1 MSSIIAMI
9 IKCEL
14 IYQKSGDLVKC
25 TEELQWIQFL
35 NKLFDIVNNDRTVD
49 AQILSSA
56 NNLHRD
62 KNDHERIIRT
72 VVTHFQRFRARFTG
86 DDGKLIK
93 LLGIQY
99 DVK

>member
-1 MSSIIAMI
+1 MI

-14 IYQKSGDLVKC
+14 IYQKFGDSINF
-25 TEELQWIQFL
+25 TEEEQWIVFL
-35 NKLFDIVNNDRTVD
+35 NKLFEIVNNDRTVD

-56 NNLHRD
+56 NNIHRD

-72 VVTHFQRFRARFTG
+72 VVTHFQRFRARFTS
-86 DDGKLIK
+86 DDGKLVK

>member
-1 MSSIIAMI
+1 MI

-14 IYQKSGDLVKC
+14 IYQKSGDSINFS
-25 TEELQWIQFL
+25 EEEQWINFL
-35 NKLFDIVNNDRTVD
+35 NKLFEIVNNDRTVD

-56 NNLHRD
+56 NNIHRD
-62 KNDHERIIRT
+62 KIDHERIIRT
-72 VVTHFQRFRARFTG
+72 VATHFQRFRARFTS
-86 DDGKLIK
+86 DDEKLVK

>member
-1 MSSIIAMI
+1 MI

-14 IYQKSGDLVKC
+14 IYQKSGDSINYS
-25 TEELQWIQFL
+25 EETQWITFL
-35 NKLFDIVNNDRTVD
+35 NKLFEIVNNDRTVD

-56 NNLHRD
+56 NNIHRD

-72 VVTHFQRFRARFTG
+72 VVTHFQRFHARFSSDEG
-86 DDGKLIK
+86 RLVK

>member
-1 MSSIIAMI
+1 MI

-14 IYQKSGDLVKC
+14 IYQKSGDSINHA
-25 TEELQWIQFL
+25 EEEQWIQFL
-35 NKLFDIVNNDRTVD
+35 NKLFEIVNNDRTVD

-56 NNLHRD
+56 NNIHRD

-72 VVTHFQRFRARFTG
+72 VVAHFHRFKPRFTS
-86 DDGKLIK
+86 DDGKLVK
-93 LLGIQY
+93 LLTIQY

>member
-1 MSSIIAMI
+1 MI

-14 IYQKSGDLVKC
+14 IYQKSGDVINT
-25 TEELQWIQFL
+25 TEELQWILFL
-35 NKLFDIVNNDRTVD
+35 NKLFEIVNNDRTVD

-56 NNLHRD
+56 NNIHRD

-72 VVTHFQRFRARFTG
+72 VVTHFQRFKERFTS

>member
-1 MSSIIAMI
+1 MI

-14 IYQKSGDLVKC
+14 IYQKSGDLINFA
-25 TEELQWIQFL
+25 EEEHWIIFL
-35 NKLFDIVNNDRTVD
+35 NKLFEIVNNDRTVD

-56 NNLHRD
+56 NSIHRD

-72 VVTHFQRFRARFTG
+72 VVTHFQRFRARFTN
-86 DDGKLIK
+86 DDGKLVK

>member
-14 IYQKSGDLVKC
+14 LYQKSGDTINF
-25 TEELQWIQFL
+25 TEEEQWIQFL
-35 NKLFDIVNNDRTVD
+35 NKLFEIVNNDRTVD

-56 NNLHRD
+56 NNVHRD
-62 KNDHERIIRT
+62 KIDHDRIIRT
-72 VVTHFQRFRARFTG
+72 VITNFQRFKPRFTC
-86 DDGKLIK
+86 DDEKLIK
-93 LLGIQY
+93 LLSIQY

>member
-1 MSSIIAMI
+1 MI

-14 IYQKSGDLVKC
+14 LYQKFGDSINFA
-25 TEELQWIQFL
+25 EEEQWIQFL
-35 NKLFDIVNNDRTVD
+35 NKLFEIVNSDRTVD

-56 NNLHRD
+56 NNVHRD

-72 VVTHFQRFRARFTG
+72 VVANFLRFKPRFTS
-86 DDGKLIK
+86 DDEKLVK